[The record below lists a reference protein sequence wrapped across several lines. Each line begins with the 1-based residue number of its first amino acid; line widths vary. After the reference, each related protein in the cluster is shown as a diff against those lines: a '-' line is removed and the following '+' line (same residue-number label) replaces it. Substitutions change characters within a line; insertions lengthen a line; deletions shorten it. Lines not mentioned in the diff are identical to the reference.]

1 MLDARFSLPVNLLI
15 GERLIGFSP
24 LEINSKMIFYLR
36 LSCWSRDIIKAKGK
50 SEKASGRNDLT
61 IFFFRG
67 ER

>member
-1 MLDARFSLPVNLLI
+1 LLI

-24 LEINSKMIFYLR
+24 LEINLKRRFYLR
-36 LSCWSRDIIKAKGK
+36 LSCWSREIIKSKGK

-61 IFFFRG
+61 IFFFMR